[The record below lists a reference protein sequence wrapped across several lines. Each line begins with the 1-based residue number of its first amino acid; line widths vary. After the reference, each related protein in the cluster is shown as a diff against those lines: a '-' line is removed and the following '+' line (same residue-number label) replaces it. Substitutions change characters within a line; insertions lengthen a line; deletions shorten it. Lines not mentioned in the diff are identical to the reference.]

1 MKIYYLLESVLKV
14 FAKTIYIYI
23 HIYNITIYIF
33 FQSDQ
38 VVITFATIFFLGKL
52 SFNVL
57 TVFVPSEF
65 GIFVF
70 KDFTSS
76 GSRYELYD
84 TVLSYSSNR

>member
-1 MKIYYLLESVLKV
+1 MYMY
-14 FAKTIYIYI
+14 IYIYI
-23 HIYNITIYIF
+23 NIF

-65 GIFVF
+65 GIFVC

-76 GSRYELYD
+76 GSRYELSD
-84 TVLSYSSNR
+84 TLLSYSSNR